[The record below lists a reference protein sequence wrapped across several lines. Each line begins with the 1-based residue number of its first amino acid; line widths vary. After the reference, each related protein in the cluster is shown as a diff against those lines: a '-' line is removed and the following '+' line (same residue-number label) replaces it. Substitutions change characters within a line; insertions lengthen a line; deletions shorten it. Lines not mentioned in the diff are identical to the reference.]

1 MNLGFG
7 WTLERKQ
14 GTLTIDQIIHR
25 LESAYESASGVSVTP
40 ETCLLSPTV
49 QACIRALGNAIC
61 SLPVKLYRK
70 GSSRGRESKEE
81 LPDHPV
87 ARLLQDPNDYQDRV
101 TYWLDAVSWLI
112 RYGNY
117 YAFKARGVTGPIR
130 RLQPLMP
137 SAVEPKQADD
147 LTVTYQVT
155 TATGEVK
162 RYSKSQIHHAR
173 LMSLDGVRGVSP
185 VLMARDS
192 IALELAA
199 ERFGG
204 AFFGNGA
211 MPAVVFQYIV
221 GSAGHRTQAE
231 RQQFIEDFQE
241 KFTGRGRFRAI
252 LLPKGIEMS
261 RDPIALDADKAQF
274 LQTRRY
280 QRTVIAG
287 ALGVPPHL
295 VGDLERAT
303 FNNVEQQSL
312 DFVQNA
318 VLPYCRVFEAAME
331 RDLLTDT
338 DRAQGVIIRFNLDAL
353 LRGDFAS
360 RQSGLKIQRENGVI
374 SPNDWREYEAMNPIS
389 ADDGGDDYWRQGP
402 SGQTAFVNEPEPA
415 QPEPAMVGAN
425 GNGNGAGPR

>member
-1 MNLGFG
+1 MNLFG

-14 GTLTIDQIIHR
+14 TLTIDQLIHR
-25 LESAYESASGVSVTP
+25 LESAYDSASGVAVTP
-40 ETCLLSPTV
+40 ETCLQSPTV
-49 QACIRALGNAIC
+49 QACIRALGNAIA
-61 SLPVKLYRK
+61 SLPIKVYQK
-70 GSSRGRESKEE
+70 GTSNGRASKEE
-81 LPDHPV
+81 LPDHPI
-87 ARLLQDPNDYQDRV
+87 ARLLNDPNEYQDRV

-112 RYGNY
+112 RYGNF
-117 YAFKARGVTGPIR
+117 YAFKARGVTGPIQ
-130 RLQPLMP
+130 RLEPLIP
-137 SAVEPKQADD
+137 SSVEVKQAAN

-155 TATGEVK
+155 TAAGEVK
-162 RYSKSQIHHAR
+162 IYPARQIHHAR
-173 LMSLDGVRGVSP
+173 LMSVDGVKGVSP
-185 VLMARDS
+185 ILMARDS
-192 IALELAA
+192 IALEIAA

-287 ALGVPPHL
+287 AIGVPPHL

-303 FNNVEQQSL
+303 FNNVEQQSI
-312 DFVQNA
+312 DFLQNA
-318 VLPYCRVFEAAME
+318 VLLYGRVFEAAGE
-331 RDLLTDT
+331 RDLFTDS
-338 DRAQGVIIRFNLDAL
+338 DRARGLILRFNLDGL
-353 LRGDFAS
+353 LRGDFAT
-360 RQSGLKIQRENGVI
+360 RQSGLKTQREMGVI
-374 SPNDWREYEAMNPIS
+374 SPNDWRETEGMNPI
-389 ADDGGDDYWRQGP
+389 APEDGGNDYWRQGP
-402 SGQTAFVNEPEPA
+402 SGQTAFEEEEVLIDAPA
-415 QPEPAMVGAN
+415 ASPN

>member
-1 MNLGFG
+1 VNLFG

-14 GTLTIDQIIHR
+14 AASLTIDQIIHR
-25 LESAYESASGVSVTP
+25 LESAYDSASGVAVTP
-40 ETCLLSPTV
+40 ENCLLSPTV
-49 QACIRALGNAIC
+49 QACIRALGNAIG

-70 GSSRGRESKEE
+70 ATSNGRESKEE

-87 ARLLQDPNDYQDRV
+87 ARLLHAPNAYQDRV
-101 TYWLDAVSWLI
+101 TYWLDAVSWLV
-112 RYGNY
+112 RYGNF
-117 YAFKARGVTGPIR
+117 YAFKARGVTGPIQ
-130 RLQPLMP
+130 RLEPLIP
-137 SAVEPKQADD
+137 SSVEVKQAAN

-155 TATGEVK
+155 TAAGEVK
-162 RYSKSQIHHAR
+162 IYPARQIHHAR
-173 LMSLDGVRGVSP
+173 LMSVDGVKGVSP

-192 IALELAA
+192 IALEIAA

-338 DRAQGVIIRFNLDAL
+338 DRAQGVVIRFNLDAL

-360 RQSGLKIQRENGVI
+360 RQSGLKTQREMGVI
-374 SPNDWREYEAMNPIS
+374 SPNDWREYESMNPI
-389 ADDGGDDYWRQGP
+389 APEDGGDDYWRQGP
-402 SGQTAFVNEPEPA
+402 SGQTAFEEEEVLIDAPA
-415 QPEPAMVGAN
+415 ASPN